1 LIDSL
6 KNKNDLI
13 ALIGASNDKN
23 KYGNKILLDLISKG
37 HNVVPINPKENSIA
51 GMKSYSSISELSE
64 KPSIINFV
72 VPPNI
77 GFQLTKDLVES
88 DHDNF
93 WYQPGAESGE
103 ISAFLDEKNKS
114 YIDDKCIM
122 IEAKW

>member
-1 LIDSL
+1 MIDSL

-51 GMKSYSSISELSE
+51 GMKSYNSISELSE

-93 WYQPGAESGE
+93 WYQPGAESEE

>member
-1 LIDSL
+1 MIDSL